1 MPKRSRSKYNWP
13 TIKQVYIIGKLN
25 PETGAS
31 EEYTYNELAAM
42 FNVKSGTSVRKRAD
56 KEGWNEDRELR
67 KKTDEASLKQK
78 LEEMKAQELPDIVEM
93 RRKLLKIQLAVL
105 TEGLSKLNAHEMD
118 IKPADLH
125 RASEFIIKEY
135 YTLFGIPQPE
145 TKSEDSKGIEI
156 KLGNADDLYDLAN
169 HIRRK

>member
-31 EEYTYNELAAM
+31 EDYTYNELAAM

-56 KEGWNEDRELR
+56 KEGWNEEREVR
-67 KKTDEASLKQK
+67 KKTDEASLKLK

-93 RRKLLKIQLAVL
+93 RRRLLKVQLGTITAYLKQLDDGEV
-105 TEGLSKLNAHEMD
+105 EV
-118 IKPADLH
+118 KPNDALKS
-125 RASEFIIKEY
+125 SEFIIKEY
-135 YTLFGIPQPE
+135 YTLFGIPQPPVE
-145 TKSEDSKGIEI
+145 KEDKGVEL
-156 KLGNADDLYDLAN
+156 KLGKIDDLYDLAN
-169 HIRRK
+169 NIRRK